1 MRIILVTV
9 LLLIQGV
16 VFSQDIQIM
25 KKIDSLQSRGSGFYT
40 RGLFPSQVRFEN
52 SSKFHEDNNSFFTGL
67 TIYTLQSISQHFTKK
82 ENILFDSM
90 EQRTTHLFQ
99 HYRNRK
105 GGPTFNFYQTH
116 PDIPYA
122 GIKVLS
128 KLKKVR
134 LADDLDVTSIVY
146 LIRHSSDSLNA
157 QVKRLMELQTRKP
170 EKVNTTFKKYQN
182 SKAYR
187 TWFAEKM
194 KQDLDICVM
203 ANTLLFVYSK
213 NLPLDSTDF
222 STIALIKRM
231 VNENEIMK
239 HGFIVSSY
247 YQISPIILYHLARL
261 ISVANNPQLNT
272 LIPTIV
278 ADLKKELNNSTNNME
293 RIILLS
299 SLYRLNQPVPFHFSY
314 AEIQKDMSS
323 FYWFRAYLL
332 YGNDILIKRI
342 VGPYTFL
349 NLKYKSPAYYWSLV
363 LELQALSG
371 ATIHANG
378 HFGQTTMTKTN

>member
-1 MRIILVTV
+1 MRIIFVTV

-25 KKIDSLQSRGSGFYT
+25 KKIDSLQSRGGGFYT
-40 RGLFPSQVRFEN
+40 KGLFPSQVRFEN
-52 SSKFHEDNNSFFTGL
+52 SEKFHKDNNSFFTGL
-67 TIYTLQSISQHFTKK
+67 TLYTLQSMRQHFSSK
-82 ENILFDSM
+82 ENILLDSM
-90 EQRTTHLFQ
+90 EQRTTNLFQ

-105 GGPTFNFYQTH
+105 GGPTYNFYQTH

-134 LADDLDVTSIVY
+134 LADDLDVTSIIY

-157 QVKRLMELQTRKP
+157 QVKKLMELQTRKP
-170 EKVNTTFKKYQN
+170 EKVNTTFKKYQY

-187 TWFAEKM
+187 TWFAQKM

-203 ANTLLFVYSK
+203 ANTLLFIYSK
-213 NLPLDSTDF
+213 KLPLDSTDY
-222 STIALIKRM
+222 STIELIKRM

-239 HGFIVSSY
+239 HGYIVSSY
-247 YQISPIILYHLARL
+247 YQISPIILYHLSRL
-261 ISVANNPQLNT
+261 ISIANNPQLNS
-272 LIPTIV
+272 LIPKIV
-278 ADLKKELNNSTNNME
+278 VDIKKDLKMSTNKME
-293 RIILLS
+293 QIILLS
-299 SLYRLNQPVPFHFSY
+299 SLYRLKQPVPFHFSY
-314 AEIQKDMSS
+314 SEIQRDMQS

-342 VGPYTFL
+342 FGPYTFL

-363 LELQALSG
+363 MELQALSG
-371 ATIHANG
+371 ATIHSNG